1 LPSKSFALRAA
12 LPPSRPEDLR
22 VAFLEISDLTK
33 VYGEKVVLDK
43 LNISVQD
50 GEFIS
55 ILGPSGCGKTT
66 ALRLIAGFL
75 QPDAGSIAING
86 REITNLPA
94 HRRNIGMV
102 FQSYALF
109 PHMTVGQNIAFG
121 LEQRRF
127 SRGEI
132 SKALDESLDMVR
144 LNGFASR
151 RPAELSGGQQQ
162 RVALARA
169 LVFKPQLLL
178 LDESLSALDK
188 KLRVQMQLE
197 LRQIQKEVGVT
208 AVFVT
213 HDHEEALTMSDR
225 VAVMRNGTIVQL
237 DTPSNVYRAPVD
249 GFVAESLGEA
259 NFLRGSV
266 RSKDGSG
273 FVLDLGDGLSLAVAT
288 DHPVDVGKTCTVA
301 IRPEDIELAPA
312 LSARS
317 DLVGHV
323 RSIAFAGNTTLYVIE
338 ALRRE
343 IRVRRPNS
351 AAAENGFAL
360 GQEVA
365 LAWNSGAALILS
377 DRQGVS

>member
-1 LPSKSFALRAA
+1 M
-12 LPPSRPEDLR
+12 
-22 VAFLEISDLTK
+22 AFLEIRDLTK
-33 VYGEKVVLDK
+33 IYGEKVVLDGID
-43 LNISVQD
+43 LSAQD

-55 ILGPSGCGKTT
+55 LLGPSGCGKTT
-66 ALRLIAGFL
+66 ALRLIAGYL
-75 QPDAGSIAING
+75 QPDGGSIAVNG
-86 REITNLPA
+86 REIINLPA

-127 SRGEI
+127 SRKEI
-132 SKALDESLDMVR
+132 TKSVDESLEMVR
-144 LNGFASR
+144 LGGFVSR

-197 LRQIQKEVGVT
+197 LRQIQKDVGIT

-259 NFLRGSV
+259 NFLRGTV
-266 RSKDGSG
+266 RSNDESG
-273 FVLDLGDGLSLAVAT
+273 FVLDLGDGMSLVVAT
-288 DHPVDVGKTCTVA
+288 DHPVRVGDSCTVA

-312 LSARS
+312 RS
-317 DLVGHV
+317 TASGVIGHV
-323 RSIAFAGNTTLYVIE
+323 RSIAFAGNTTLCVVE

-343 IRVRRPNS
+343 IRVRRPNTAS
-351 AAAENGFAL
+351 AKNGVTL
-360 GQEVA
+360 DQEVA
-365 LAWNSGAALILS
+365 LAWDSGAALVLAGK
-377 DRQGVS
+377 QGVS

>member
-1 LPSKSFALRAA
+1 M
-12 LPPSRPEDLR
+12 
-22 VAFLEISDLTK
+22 AFLEIRDLTK
-33 VYGEKVVLDK
+33 VYGDKVVLDG
-43 LNISVQD
+43 LNLSAQD

-55 ILGPSGCGKTT
+55 LLGPSGSGKTT

-75 QPDAGSIAING
+75 QPDGGSIAVNG
-86 REITNLPA
+86 KDITNLPV

-127 SRGEI
+127 IRKEI
-132 SKALDESLDMVR
+132 TKAVDESLDMVR
-144 LNGFASR
+144 LKGFASR

-225 VAVMRNGTIVQL
+225 VAVMRDGRIVQL
-237 DTPSNVYRAPVD
+237 DTPSNVYRVPVD
-249 GFVAESLGEA
+249 DFVAESLGEA
-259 NFLRGSV
+259 NFLHGVV

-273 FVLDLGDGLSLAVAT
+273 FVLDLGDGIILPVPT
-288 DHPVDVGKTCTVA
+288 DRPVQVGGTLTVA

-312 LSARS
+312 RS
-317 DLVGHV
+317 TGSNLVGRV
-323 RSIAFAGNTTLYVIE
+323 RSIAFAGNTTLYVVE
-338 ALRRE
+338 ALHRE
-343 IRVRRPNS
+343 IRVRRPNT
-351 AAAENGFAL
+351 AGVKNGVAVDE
-360 GQEVA
+360 EVA
-365 LAWNSGAALILS
+365 LAWDSSAALVLA
-377 DRQGVS
+377 

>member
-1 LPSKSFALRAA
+1 M
-12 LPPSRPEDLR
+12 
-22 VAFLEISDLTK
+22 AFLELRDLTK
-33 VYGEKVVLDK
+33 IYGDKVVLDG
-43 LNISVQD
+43 LNLAAND

-55 ILGPSGCGKTT
+55 LLGPSGCGKTT

-75 QPDAGSIAING
+75 TPDGGRISVNG
-86 REITNLPA
+86 EDITSLPA

-109 PHMTVGQNIAFG
+109 PHMNVDQNVAFG
-121 LEQRRF
+121 LEQRRLG
-127 SRGEI
+127 RREI
-132 SKALDESLDMVR
+132 KRAVSDALEMVR
-144 LNGFASR
+144 LVGFGSR

-169 LVFKPQLLL
+169 LVFKPRLLL

-225 VAVMRNGTIVQL
+225 VAVMRNGRIVQL
-237 DTPSNVYRAPVD
+237 DTPSNVYRAPAD

-259 NFLRGSV
+259 NFLHGV
-266 RSKDGSG
+266 VQHALADG
-273 FVLDLGDGLSLAVAT
+273 FVLDLGDGMSLTVST
-288 DHPVDVGKTCTVA
+288 DRRVRVGDTYTVA
-301 IRPEDIELAPA
+301 IRPEDIEMLAPA
-312 LSARS
+312 SAATGV
-317 DLVGHV
+317 VGRV
-323 RSIAFAGNTTLYVIE
+323 RSVAFAGNSTLYVVE

-343 IRVRRPNS
+343 IRVRRPNTAGARDGIS
-351 AAAENGFAL
+351 LDE
-360 GQEVA
+360 EVA
-365 LAWNSGAALILS
+365 LAWAPSATLVLADTL
-377 DRQGVS
+377 GVS

>member
-1 LPSKSFALRAA
+1 MSLSA
-12 LPPSRPEDLR
+12 
-22 VAFLEISDLTK
+22 
-33 VYGEKVVLDK
+33 VVFPHP
-43 LNISVQD
+43 D

-55 ILGPSGCGKTT
+55 LLGPSGCGKTT

-75 QPDAGSIAING
+75 QPDAGSIAVNG

-109 PHMTVGQNIAFG
+109 PHMTVGQNISFG

-132 SKALDESLDMVR
+132 SKAVDEPLDMVR

-197 LRQIQKEVGVT
+197 LRQIQKEVGIT

-225 VAVMRNGTIVQL
+225 VAVMRDGRIVQL
-237 DTPSNVYRAPVD
+237 DTPSNVYRGPAD

-259 NFLRGSV
+259 NFLHGSV

-273 FVLDLGDGLSLAVAT
+273 FVLDLGDGLSLAGAT
-288 DHPVDVGKTCTVA
+288 GRPADVGADANVSV
-301 IRPEDIELAPA
+301 RP
-312 LSARS
+312 
-317 DLVGHV
+317 
-323 RSIAFAGNTTLYVIE
+323 
-338 ALRRE
+338 
-343 IRVRRPNS
+343 
-351 AAAENGFAL
+351 
-360 GQEVA
+360 
-365 LAWNSGAALILS
+365 
-377 DRQGVS
+377 

>member
-1 LPSKSFALRAA
+1 
-12 LPPSRPEDLR
+12 
-22 VAFLEISDLTK
+22 VAFLEIRDLTK
-33 VYGEKVVLDK
+33 VYGEKVVLDEFN
-43 LNISVQD
+43 LSAQD

-55 ILGPSGCGKTT
+55 LLGPSGCGKTT

-86 REITNLPA
+86 REITKLPA

-132 SKALDESLDMVR
+132 FKAVDESLDMVR
-144 LNGFASR
+144 LSGFASR

-288 DHPVDVGKTCTVA
+288 DHPVDVGETCTLA

-317 DLVGHV
+317 DLVGRV

-360 GQEVA
+360 DQEVA
-365 LAWNSGAALILS
+365 LAWNSGAALVLS

>member
-1 LPSKSFALRAA
+1 M
-12 LPPSRPEDLR
+12 
-22 VAFLEISDLTK
+22 AFLEIRSLTK
-33 VYGEKVVLDK
+33 TYGDKVVLDG
-43 LNISVQD
+43 LDLAAND

-55 ILGPSGCGKTT
+55 LLGPSGCGKTT

-75 QPDAGSIAING
+75 QPDDGSISVNG
-86 REITNLPA
+86 EDITDLPA

-109 PHMTVGQNIAFG
+109 PHMNVDQNVAFG

-127 SRGEI
+127 GRREI
-132 SKALDESLDMVR
+132 NRAVTEALEMVR
-144 LNGFASR
+144 LRGFGSR

-169 LVFKPQLLL
+169 LVFKPRLLL

-225 VAVMRNGTIVQL
+225 VAVMRNGRILQL
-237 DTPSNVYRAPVD
+237 DTPSNVYRAPSD

-259 NFLRGSV
+259 NFLHGV
-266 RSKDGSG
+266 VKETLADG
-273 FVLDLGDGLSLAVAT
+273 FVLEHGDDMRLTVRT
-288 DHPVDVGKTCTVA
+288 DRRVRVGDTYTVA
-301 IRPEDIELAPA
+301 IRPEDIEMVPPG
-312 LSARS
+312 SAATGVIGR
-317 DLVGHV
+317 V
-323 RSIAFAGNTTLYVIE
+323 RSVAFAGNTTLYVVE
-338 ALRRE
+338 ALGRE
-343 IRVRRPNS
+343 IRVRRPNT
-351 AAAENGFAL
+351 AGAWNGVSL
-360 GQEVA
+360 DEEVA
-365 LAWNSGAALILS
+365 LAWAPSAALVLA
-377 DRQGVS
+377 DTQGVS

>member
-1 LPSKSFALRAA
+1 M
-12 LPPSRPEDLR
+12 
-22 VAFLEISDLTK
+22 AFLEIRDLTK
-33 VYGEKVVLDK
+33 VYGEKVVLDE
-43 LNISVQD
+43 LNLSAQD

-55 ILGPSGCGKTT
+55 LLGPSGCGKTT

-75 QPDAGSIAING
+75 QPDAGSIAVNG

-132 SKALDESLDMVR
+132 SKAVDESLDMVR

-225 VAVMRNGTIVQL
+225 VAVMRNGRIVQL

-288 DHPVDVGKTCTVA
+288 DRQVDVGETCTVA

-312 LSARS
+312 RSARS
-317 DLVGHV
+317 DVVGHV

-360 GQEVA
+360 DQEVA
-365 LAWNSGAALILS
+365 LAWNAGAALVLS

>member
-1 LPSKSFALRAA
+1 L
-12 LPPSRPEDLR
+12 LPPRPEDLH
-22 VAFLEISDLTK
+22 VAFLEIRGLTK

-43 LNISVQD
+43 LNLSAQD

-55 ILGPSGCGKTT
+55 LLGPSGCGKTT

-75 QPDAGSIAING
+75 QPDGGSIAVSG

-109 PHMTVGQNIAFG
+109 PHMTVGQNVAFG
-121 LEQRRF
+121 LEQRGF
-127 SRGEI
+127 SRTQI
-132 SKALDESLDMVR
+132 TKAVDESLDMVR
-144 LNGFASR
+144 LNGFAAR

-188 KLRVQMQLE
+188 TLRVQMQLE

-225 VAVMRNGTIVQL
+225 VAVMRNGRIVQL
-237 DTPSNVYRAPVD
+237 DTPSNVYRSPVD
-249 GFVAESLGEA
+249 GFVAEALGEA
-259 NFLRGSV
+259 NFLRGTV

-273 FVLDLGDGLSLAVAT
+273 FVLDLGDGLNLAVDT
-288 DHPVDVGKTCTVA
+288 DHPVDVGESYTVA

-312 LSARS
+312 PSAPS
-317 DLVGHV
+317 DLIGHV

-343 IRVRRPNS
+343 IRVRRPNTT
-351 AAAENGFAL
+351 AAKNGVTL
-360 GQEVA
+360 DQEVA
-365 LAWNSGAALILS
+365 LAWDSDAALILS
-377 DRQGVS
+377 DRQDVT

>member
-1 LPSKSFALRAA
+1 MAPSG
-12 LPPSRPEDLR
+12 PPPPPEQAM
-22 VAFLEISDLTK
+22 AFLEIRDLTK
-33 VYGEKVVLDK
+33 VYGDKVVLDG
-43 LNISVQD
+43 LNLSAQD

-55 ILGPSGCGKTT
+55 LLGPSGCGKTT

-75 QPDAGSIAING
+75 QPDGGSIAVNG

-121 LEQRRF
+121 LEQRPF
-127 SRGEI
+127 SRKEI
-132 SKALDESLDMVR
+132 AKAVDESLDMVR
-144 LNGFASR
+144 LNSFASR

-169 LVFKPQLLL
+169 LVFQPQLLL

-197 LRQIQKEVGVT
+197 LRHIQKEVGVT

-225 VAVMRNGTIVQL
+225 VAVMRNGRIVQL

-249 GFVAESLGEA
+249 DFVAESLGEA
-259 NFLRGSV
+259 NLLHGTV
-266 RSKDGSG
+266 KSKDVLG
-273 FVLDLGDGLSLAVAT
+273 FVLDLGDGSSLTVAT
-288 DHPVDVGKTCTVA
+288 DRPIRVGDTCTVA
-301 IRPEDIELAPA
+301 IRPEDIELASPPA
-312 LSARS
+312 AGSN
-317 DLVGHV
+317 LVGRV
-323 RSIAFAGNTTLYVIE
+323 RSIAFAGNTTLYVVE
-338 ALRRE
+338 AMHRE
-343 IRVRRPNS
+343 IRVRRPNT
-351 AAAENGFAL
+351 AGAKNGVAVDE
-360 GQEVA
+360 EVA
-365 LAWNSGAALILS
+365 LAWDTSAALILA
-377 DRQGVS
+377 DRQGAV

>member
-1 LPSKSFALRAA
+1 
-12 LPPSRPEDLR
+12 
-22 VAFLEISDLTK
+22 VAFLEIRGLTK
-33 VYGEKVVLDK
+33 TYGDKVVLDA
-43 LNISVQD
+43 LDLSAQD

-55 ILGPSGCGKTT
+55 LLGPSGCGKTT

-75 QPDAGSIAING
+75 QPDGGSVAVNG
-86 REITNLPA
+86 RDITTLPA

-109 PHMTVGQNIAFG
+109 PHMTVGQNVAFG
-121 LEQRRF
+121 LEQRRLG
-127 SRGEI
+127 RKEI
-132 SKALDESLDMVR
+132 TAAVDESLDMVR
-144 LNGFASR
+144 LSGFASR

-208 AVFVT
+208 AIFVT

-225 VAVMRNGTIVQL
+225 VAVMRNGRIVQL

-259 NFLRGSV
+259 NFLHGVVKSQV
-266 RSKDGSG
+266 ESG
-273 FVLDLGDGLSLAVAT
+273 FVLDLGDGGSLVVSTA
-288 DHPVDVGKTCTVA
+288 HPVRIGDICTVA
-301 IRPEDIELAPA
+301 IRPEDIELSP
-312 LSARS
+312 ARS
-317 DLVGHV
+317 DESNLIGRV
-323 RSIAFAGNTTLYVIE
+323 RSIAFAGNTTLYVVE
-338 ALRRE
+338 ALKRE
-343 IRVRRPNS
+343 IRVRRPNT
-351 AAAENGFAL
+351 AAAQNGIRL
-360 GQEVA
+360 DQEVA
-365 LAWNSGAALILS
+365 LAWDSGATLVLA
-377 DRQGVS
+377 DNPGGT

>member
-1 LPSKSFALRAA
+1 M
-12 LPPSRPEDLR
+12 
-22 VAFLEISDLTK
+22 AFLEIRGLTK
-33 VYGEKVVLDK
+33 TYGDKVVLDE
-43 LNISVQD
+43 LDLSAQD

-55 ILGPSGCGKTT
+55 LLGPSGCGKTT

-75 QPDAGSIAING
+75 QPDGGTVAVNG
-86 REITNLPA
+86 RDITNLPA

-109 PHMTVGQNIAFG
+109 PHMTVGQNVAFG

-127 SRGEI
+127 GRKEI
-132 SKALDESLDMVR
+132 VRAVDESLDMVR
-144 LNGFASR
+144 LSGFASR

-208 AVFVT
+208 AIFVT

-225 VAVMRNGTIVQL
+225 VAVMRNGRIVQL

-259 NFLRGSV
+259 NFLHGVVKSQV
-266 RSKDGSG
+266 ESG
-273 FVLDLGDGLSLAVAT
+273 FVLDLGDGGSVVVST
-288 DHPVDVGKTCTVA
+288 DHPVRIGSTCTVA
-301 IRPEDIELAPA
+301 IRPEDIELSP
-312 LSARS
+312 ARS
-317 DLVGHV
+317 EESDLIGLV
-323 RSIAFAGNTTLYVIE
+323 RSIAFAGNTTLYVVE
-338 ALRRE
+338 ALKRE
-343 IRVRRPNS
+343 IRVRRPNT
-351 AAAENGFAL
+351 AAAQNGIRL
-360 GQEVA
+360 DQEVA
-365 LAWNSGAALILS
+365 LAWDSGATLVLADYPGGS
-377 DRQGVS
+377 

>member
-1 LPSKSFALRAA
+1 M
-12 LPPSRPEDLR
+12 
-22 VAFLEISDLTK
+22 AFLEICDLTK
-33 VYGEKVVLDK
+33 QYGDKLVLDG
-43 LNISVQD
+43 LSLAAQE

-55 ILGPSGCGKTT
+55 LLGPSGCGKTT

-75 QPDAGSIAING
+75 QPDGGSIAVKG
-86 REITNLPA
+86 EEITNLPA

-127 SRGEI
+127 SRQEVN
-132 SKALDESLDMVR
+132 KAVDEALDLVR
-144 LNGFASR
+144 LNGFGSR

-169 LVFKPQLLL
+169 LVFKPRLLL

-225 VAVMRNGTIVQL
+225 VAVMRNGRIVQL
-237 DTPSNVYRAPVD
+237 DTPANVYRAPTD

-259 NFLRGSV
+259 NFLRGV
-266 RSKDGSG
+266 VETKVEGG
-273 FVLDLGDGLSLAVAT
+273 FVLDLGE
-288 DHPVDVGKTCTVA
+288 GKTLKVRSDHQVQPGETCMVA
-301 IRPEDIELAPA
+301 IRPEDIELTPA
-312 LSARS
+312 HSASADLSGR
-317 DLVGHV
+317 V
-323 RSIAFAGNTTLYVIE
+323 RSISFAGNTTLYVVE
-338 ALRRE
+338 ALGRE
-343 IRVRRPNS
+343 IRVRRPNT
-351 AAAENGFAL
+351 AGARNGVAVD
-360 GQEVA
+360 QEVA
-365 LAWNSGAALILS
+365 LVWAPNAALVLS
-377 DRQGVS
+377 DKQGQAG

>member
-1 LPSKSFALRAA
+1 
-12 LPPSRPEDLR
+12 
-22 VAFLEISDLTK
+22 VAFLEIRDLTK
-33 VYGEKVVLDK
+33 VYGEKVVLDE
-43 LNISVQD
+43 LNLSAQD

-55 ILGPSGCGKTT
+55 LLGPSGCGKTT

-75 QPDAGSIAING
+75 QPDAGSIAVNG

-109 PHMTVGQNIAFG
+109 PHMTVRQNIAFG

-132 SKALDESLDMVR
+132 
-144 LNGFASR
+144 SR

-225 VAVMRNGTIVQL
+225 VAVMRNGRIVQL

-259 NFLRGSV
+259 NFMHGSV
-266 RSKDGSG
+266 RSKDRSG
-273 FVLDLGDGLSLAVAT
+273 FVLDLGDGLTLAIAT
-288 DHPVDVGKTCTVA
+288 DHPVDVGETCTVA

-312 LSARS
+312 RS
-317 DLVGHV
+317 TGSNLVGRV

-338 ALRRE
+338 ALHRE
-343 IRVRRPNS
+343 IRVRRPNN
-351 AAAENGFAL
+351 AATENGFAL
-360 GQEVA
+360 DQEVA
-365 LAWNSGAALILS
+365 LAWNSGAALVLS

>member
-1 LPSKSFALRAA
+1 M
-12 LPPSRPEDLR
+12 
-22 VAFLEISDLTK
+22 AFLEIRDLTK
-33 VYGEKVVLDK
+33 VYGDKVVLDG
-43 LNISVQD
+43 LNLSAQD

-55 ILGPSGCGKTT
+55 LLGPSGSGKTT

-75 QPDAGSIAING
+75 QPDGGSIAVNG
-86 REITNLPA
+86 KDITNLPV

-127 SRGEI
+127 IRKEI
-132 SKALDESLDMVR
+132 TKAVDESLDMVR
-144 LNGFASR
+144 LKGFASR

-169 LVFKPQLLL
+169 LVFKPLLLL

-225 VAVMRNGTIVQL
+225 VAVMRDGRIVQL

-249 GFVAESLGEA
+249 DFVAESLGEA
-259 NFLRGSV
+259 NFLHGVV

-273 FVLDLGDGLSLAVAT
+273 FVLDLGDGIILPVPT
-288 DHPVDVGKTCTVA
+288 DRPVQVGDTLTVA

-312 LSARS
+312 RS
-317 DLVGHV
+317 TGSNLVGRV
-323 RSIAFAGNTTLYVIE
+323 RSIAFAGNTTLYVVE
-338 ALRRE
+338 ALHRE
-343 IRVRRPNS
+343 IRVRRPNT
-351 AAAENGFAL
+351 AGVKNGVAVDE
-360 GQEVA
+360 EVA
-365 LAWNSGAALILS
+365 LAWDSSAALVLA
-377 DRQGVS
+377 